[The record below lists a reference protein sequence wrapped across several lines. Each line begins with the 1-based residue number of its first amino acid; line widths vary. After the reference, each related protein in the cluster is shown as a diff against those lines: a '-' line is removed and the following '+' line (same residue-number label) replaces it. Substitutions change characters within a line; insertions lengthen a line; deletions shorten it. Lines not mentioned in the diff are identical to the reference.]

1 MIVCLQEQNIASS
14 GRGQV
19 EAKEA
24 TIFKI
29 LEAGEKNTSALQ
41 PSTLFFSVYG
51 ALLNYN
57 KIIAIN
63 SSTLSK

>member
-41 PSTLFFSVYG
+41 PPALRRKEFSVGG
-51 ALLNYN
+51 A
-57 KIIAIN
+57 
-63 SSTLSK
+63 SC